1 MRRLFS
7 SFADGAPGA
16 GLLLMR
22 LVAGG
27 ALVARAAMA
36 LAAGLALGAAALQA
50 FILVIGV
57 LLIVGLWTP
66 VAAMLAAAIAAWG
79 AFANPGTAGFDV
91 LLSTL
96 GVALALLGP
105 GAWSIDARLFGWK
118 RVEIRRA
125 EAESDPP
132 S

>member
-16 GLLLMR
+16 GLLLLR
-22 LVAGG
+22 LGIGG
-27 ALVARAAMA
+27 VLVARAAVA
-36 LAAGLALGAAALQA
+36 LGTGLALGAAALHA
-50 FILVIGV
+50 FTLVVGI

-66 VAAMLAAAIAAWG
+66 IAAVLAAGLAAWG
-79 AFANPGTAGFDV
+79 ALSSPGSAAFDA
-91 LLSTL
+91 LLAIL

-118 RVEIRRA
+118 RVDIPQAKGRD
-125 EAESDPP
+125 DPP

>member
-1 MRRLFS
+1 
-7 SFADGAPGA
+7 
-16 GLLLMR
+16 MR

-57 LLIVGLWTP
+57 LMIVGLWTP
-66 VAAMLAAAIAAWG
+66 FAAVLAAVIAGWSASS
-79 AFANPGTAGFDV
+79 NPGEAGFD
-91 LLSTL
+91 LLLATL

-118 RVEIRRA
+118 RVEIHRA
-125 EAESDPP
+125 EGGSEPP